1 MLQKCTSML
10 ILSLMLVLG
19 SINVSFAQTEKM
31 STFRKLKIEMVLH
44 EMQLNSLTE
53 ANFLPLYNKYADEYW
68 NTKSKI
74 KQIEKSSNDPKYIIA
89 ERQKIDEDLVKLKGK
104 YQAEFL
110 KIITPAQLENMY
122 KGEEAF
128 RKAILKKHMERK

>member
-1 MLQKCTSML
+1 MLQKCTSL
-10 ILSLMLVLG
+10 LLLSLMLVFG
-19 SINVSFAQTEKM
+19 SINASFAQKEKM
-31 STFRKLKIEMVLH
+31 NPFRKLKIEMVLH
-44 EMQLNSLTE
+44 EMQLNTQSE
-53 ANFLPLYNKYADEYW
+53 AKFLPLYNKYADEYW

-74 KQIEKSSNDPKYIIA
+74 KQIEKSNNDPKYIIA
-89 ERQKIDEDLVKLKGK
+89 ERQKIDEELVKIKGK
-104 YQAEFL
+104 YQSEFL